1 MGETGDTAVA
11 PPRCKMKSSVMIRTL
26 AAGGNSGLSFPRLL
40 VHVLPLHHFKSRSK
54 SMQPEYFWNSS
65 DGQILSVKSK
75 DPNTLAL
82 VLAFWPRNPA
92 ELEFIRARL
101 NEIHFTERSTL
112 ARIGIEMITPG
123 VPRVDHNRLILET
136 DAFLFDPSFPNAPYW
151 KKLLRPGT
159 PVGRLFYAPESA
171 KLATNE
177 IWEAVKENRLKLP
190 NTISIDRLGRVFLT
204 PHKVRYTLNPRLQ
217 RPEFERLING
227 DAGRGYLDKVQVRQD
242 VDILSVPPRSGTLT
256 SCSMY
261 LKEHFVV
268 LNRGEG
274 NFGLHCGAILLDP
287 IKTFGTNVMLEIY
300 NSGDQPVVNPMV
312 SVEVFRAPTFA
323 DPEVKTLERKRR
335 RLFTVAGDLYRGMDR
350 SPPRDSAGE
359 PRPKTRIT
367 VKGQNALM
375 ENYSAFLGSGDYS
388 NFKTQLAD
396 PQSSPGFRTL
406 IQALDHAPE
415 GADTLVVDYFP
426 NLMEHVELLT
436 RIPQLKLKRI
446 IFRKPSRTHGFFL
459 SGNAH
464 ARLDTYFNINLDVY
478 WYNEGM
484 KDLYLHTYKRD
495 AGFFIREEMGK
506 LFQES
511 TILAF
516 YGSAVEIGS
525 EHSESITALI
535 SKLTG
540 FIGPKVGILTGG
552 GGGVMRLATDE
563 ARRAQ
568 ALTGACFLE
577 LEAQEP
583 ELGVDFFNT
592 FQETSRHNRQ
602 KWFEVADFCIFNVGG
617 VGTLEEIGIELC
629 NLKLGIRPRVPYI
642 FYGARY
648 WSDLRKQFREMIHT
662 GRSPAWM
669 AGYVLF
675 TDDPDE
681 VVAFY
686 RKTLQVL

>member
-1 MGETGDTAVA
+1 MQSE
-11 PPRCKMKSSVMIRTL
+11 
-26 AAGGNSGLSFPRLL
+26 
-40 VHVLPLHHFKSRSK
+40 HFWCST
-54 SMQPEYFWNSS
+54 
-65 DGQILSVKSK
+65 DGQILSVKNK
-75 DPNTLAL
+75 DANTLSL
-82 VLAFWPRNPA
+82 VLAFWPRHPA
-92 ELEFIRARL
+92 ELDFICAHRRD
-101 NEIHFTERSTL
+101 IHFTERSTL
-112 ARIGIEMITPG
+112 ARIGIEMITSGAPK
-123 VPRVDHNRLILET
+123 VDHNRLLLET
-136 DAFLFDPSFPNAPYW
+136 DAFLFDPSFPNAPFW

-159 PVGRLFYAPESA
+159 PVGRLFLAPESA
-171 KLATNE
+171 KLSTNE

-227 DAGRGYLDKVQVRQD
+227 DAGRGYLDKVQVRHD
-242 VDILSVPPRSGTLT
+242 VDTLAVPPRSGVLT

-287 IKTFGTNVMLEIY
+287 IKTFGTNIMLEIY
-300 NSGDQPVVNPMV
+300 NSGDQPVVNPVV
-312 SVEVFRAPTFA
+312 SVEIFRAPTLA
-323 DPEVKTLERKRR
+323 DPEVRTLEKKRR
-335 RLFTVAGDLYRGMDR
+335 RLFTAASEIYRSLDKN
-350 SPPRDSAGE
+350 PPRDNAGE

-375 ENYSAFLGSGDYS
+375 ENYSVFLGAGD
-388 NFKTQLAD
+388 FAGARAALAGGK
-396 PQSSPGFRTL
+396 SPRGFRTL

-415 GADTLVVDYFP
+415 TADTLLVDYFP

-436 RIPQLKLKRI
+436 RIPQLKLKRL
-446 IFRKPSRTHGFFL
+446 IFRQPSRTHGFFL

-478 WYNEGM
+478 WYNENM
-484 KDLYLHTYKRD
+484 KDLYLHTYKKEH
-495 AGFFIREEMGK
+495 GFFIREEMGK
-506 LFQES
+506 LFQEL
-511 TILAF
+511 TILAI
-516 YGSAVEIGS
+516 YGSAVEVGS
-525 EHSESITALI
+525 DQTAKIAALI
-535 SKLTG
+535 GKLTE

-552 GGGVMRLATDE
+552 GGGVMRLATDQ
-563 ARRAQ
+563 ARRSQ

-577 LEAQEP
+577 LEAQPP
-583 ELGVDFFNT
+583 ELGVDYFNT
-592 FQETSRHNRQ
+592 FQDTSRHNRQ
-602 KWFEVADFCIFNVGG
+602 KWFEVADFCFFNVGG

-642 FYGARY
+642 FYGAGY
-648 WSDLRKQFREMIHT
+648 WSDLRKQFREMIRT
-662 GRSPAWM
+662 GRAPAWM
-669 AGYVLF
+669 ADYTLF